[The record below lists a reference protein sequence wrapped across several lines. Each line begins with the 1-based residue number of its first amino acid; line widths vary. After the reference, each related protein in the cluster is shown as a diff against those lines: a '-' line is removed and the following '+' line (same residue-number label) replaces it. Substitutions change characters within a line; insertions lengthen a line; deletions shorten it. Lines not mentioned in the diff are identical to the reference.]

1 MREIESDGE
10 TANGQAGA
18 QTSTTGAPW
27 KAGPL
32 GAREQ
37 GRGGGYGATWAGGY
51 GAMWSAAVSQGPVC
65 EKHKDS
71 VSVASETLWG
81 ALPPEEKN
89 IFAKGREKRKEG
101 EKDAKRK
108 EKRQVR
114 MGVLTSLRKGH
125 LEWMEQ
131 VSTVTPPPPQRK
143 SGKITAV
150 SRKARHSRGRGGVCG
165 LTPRLPVAEARRTVL
180 RGAGKGSLLAGSLNP
195 HPISQ
200 VPRVKPVKGPWL
212 NHRAATPP
220 VPSANPW
227 GPAAFFS
234 FFFWSRQEDEAC
246 SGTSCHLLTNSWL
259 F

>member
-1 MREIESDGE
+1 MMGKPP
-10 TANGQAGA
+10 TARLGLRPA
-18 QTSTTGAPW
+18 
-27 KAGPL
+27 PL
-32 GAREQ
+32 GHP
-37 GRGGGYGATWAGGY
+37 GRRALSGHVSRAGGGGYGATWAGGY

-200 VPRVKPVKGPWL
+200 VP
-212 NHRAATPP
+212 
-220 VPSANPW
+220 SS
-227 GPAAFFS
+227 AFFIAQLS
-234 FFFWSRQEDEAC
+234 HRYMITGKTMA
-246 SGTSCHLLTNSWL
+246 
-259 F
+259 